1 MKTLQSLPT
10 PRFYLWSLKHKIDS
24 IKCFVMILGSSSYL
38 MSQDVIASKS
48 LTTTK
53 RKVFQMHS

>member
-10 PRFYLWSLKHKIDS
+10 PRFDLWSPILVIDS
-24 IKCFVMILGSSSYL
+24 AKHFVMILGSSSYL

-48 LTTTK
+48 LATTK